1 MGGMKLEQV
10 QGGGKAWA
18 KSADTAINLVYR
30 RLDDAS

>member
-10 QGGGKAWA
+10 QGGKAWA